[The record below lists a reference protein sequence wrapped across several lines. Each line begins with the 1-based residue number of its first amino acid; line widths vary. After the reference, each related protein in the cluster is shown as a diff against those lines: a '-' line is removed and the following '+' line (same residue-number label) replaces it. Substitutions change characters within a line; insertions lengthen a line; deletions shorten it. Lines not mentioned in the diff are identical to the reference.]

1 MMDYY
6 NQAIL
11 SLRPKAEFVTT
22 DGVITDWLDTNQ
34 TQPTEAEIQAE
45 IERLQTEY
53 DADQYQRDRA
63 AEYPSI
69 EDQLD
74 DLFHNGI
81 EGWKTTIQAVKTKYP
96 KV

>member
-1 MMDYY
+1 MNKID
-6 NQAIL
+6 AL
-11 SLRPKAEFVTT
+11 HSLRPNAEWVLR
-22 DGVITDWLDTNQ
+22 GEELEWLDTNQ

-45 IERLQTEY
+45 VQRLQAEY
-53 DADQYQRDRA
+53 DANQYQRDRA

-69 EDQLD
+69 EEQLD

-96 KV
+96 KGV